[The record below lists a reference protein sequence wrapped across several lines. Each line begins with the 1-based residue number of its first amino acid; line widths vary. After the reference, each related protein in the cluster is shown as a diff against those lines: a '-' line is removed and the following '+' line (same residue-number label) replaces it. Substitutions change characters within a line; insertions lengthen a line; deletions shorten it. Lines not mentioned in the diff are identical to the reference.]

1 MNRVMLPNSDFSL
14 SQLVYGVWR
23 IADDSD
29 TSAKHVRA
37 KIELALEQGM
47 TTFDHADIY
56 GNYECERLF
65 GQVLA
70 EDKSLREQMEIITK
84 CDICLDTDKF
94 PARRVKYYDTSPN
107 YIQSSVEQSLK
118 LLHSDTIE
126 TLLIHRP
133 DPFMDAEATG
143 RTLDNLIE
151 SGKVRSVGV
160 SNFKPED
167 WRWLQKNMH
176 HKLVLNQ
183 IELSVMENSALKNG
197 DLSALQNDNMATMAW
212 SPLAGGRLFGDEAA
226 AQRVMPVLA
235 RIAQEQNSRVDLV
248 AIAWLLAHPA
258 NIIPV
263 VGTNNLKR
271 LNGVAG
277 ALEVELD
284 RETWFE
290 IMVAADGHEVP

>member
-94 PARRVKYYDTSPN
+94 PARRVKYYDTSPS

-271 LNGVAG
+271 LKGVAG